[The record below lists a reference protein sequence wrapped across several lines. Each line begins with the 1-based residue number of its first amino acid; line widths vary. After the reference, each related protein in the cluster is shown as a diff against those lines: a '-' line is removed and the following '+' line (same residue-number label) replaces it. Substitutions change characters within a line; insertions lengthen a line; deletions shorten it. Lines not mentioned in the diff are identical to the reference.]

1 MHIYIINM
9 EPSSQ
14 PLNLDQNHINE
25 IEGLCF
31 SPGGQLKLK
40 AKQTLHCTHLDGPML
55 TCSCDKYQSPPIPDV
70 LHRDNLGR
78 GS

>member
-1 MHIYIINM
+1 M

-14 PLNLDQNHINE
+14 PLNLDQNHTNE
-25 IEGLCF
+25 IRFGCF
-31 SPGGQLKLK
+31 SPGGQLKL
-40 AKQTLHCTHLDGPML
+40 LR
-55 TCSCDKYQSPPIPDV
+55 QSPPIPDV